1 MIDALPDIVK
11 SAAGVP
17 LEFWLDVALGDGG
30 KDVDA
35 DTVASIDDLLREV
48 SPDLRLKR

>member
-1 MIDALPDIVK
+1 MRFIYPARLHRTA
-11 SAAGVP
+11 S
-17 LEFWLDVALGDGG
+17 
-30 KDVDA
+30 DA

>member
-1 MIDALPDIVK
+1 MLQKLPWTPWRHVED
-11 SAAGVP
+11 
-17 LEFWLDVALGDGG
+17 
-30 KDVDA
+30 